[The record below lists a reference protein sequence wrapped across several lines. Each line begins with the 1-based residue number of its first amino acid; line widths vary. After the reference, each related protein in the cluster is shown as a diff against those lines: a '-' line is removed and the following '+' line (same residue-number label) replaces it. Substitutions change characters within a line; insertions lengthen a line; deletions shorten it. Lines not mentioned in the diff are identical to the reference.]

1 MIRRGLL
8 AFVMAIALVGCDDDD
23 NPLEPADPNVVTF
36 TAQLSAAN
44 EVPPI
49 TNAESNARGDA
60 RMVFNLTRDAANN
73 ITSATVNFT
82 VNLNSFP
89 AGSTWTLAHIH
100 EGAAGVAGG
109 VRVNT
114 GLTPATAITLTNG
127 GVQNQ
132 QFTSQ
137 PVTDA
142 TLINNIINNP
152 AGFYFNAH
160 TALNGGGAVRGQLV
174 KQ

>member
-1 MIRRGLL
+1 MLKRGFLVMTMAL
-8 AFVMAIALVGCDDDD
+8 ALAACDDDS
-23 NPLEPADPNVVTF
+23 PTAPEDPNVVTF

-49 TNAESNARGDA
+49 TNAESTARGDA

-73 ITSATVNFT
+73 ITGATVNFT

-89 AGSTWTLAHIH
+89 AGSSWTLAHIH
-100 EGAAGVAGG
+100 EGATGVAGG
-109 VRVNT
+109 VRINT
-114 GLTPATAITLTNG
+114 GLTPATAIALTNG

-132 QFTSQ
+132 QFTSP

-160 TALNGGGAVRGQLV
+160 TVLNGGGAVRGQLV
-174 KQ
+174 RQ